1 MGKSW
6 NSKPSGMRCFPS
18 PFPVQH
24 TWCLGPW
31 ASLSGRAFASHTQA
45 LGASALIDR
54 CWILLPSFIFPT
66 MVSSSCVQYQTRHY
80 VEKKIEPRLSLSL
93 GAVGVVGKG
102 TVGAAR
108 SLCPLCD
115 VRGRSQLTLQG
126 VLSFRRLA
134 ESQQGQQ
141 PPSAGLMRSLLY
153 KTSMVASTLPLTSC
167 LENELST
174 KNRWTNI
181 KSLSFER
188 EASASPLTYSLG
200 GMATE
205 VFLIQIKLRNKES
218 QGS

>member
-6 NSKPSGMRCFPS
+6 NSKPPGMRCFPS

-31 ASLSGRAFASHTQA
+31 ASLSGRAFASPTQA
-45 LGASALIDR
+45 LGASAVIDH

-102 TVGAAR
+102 TVGIAQ
-108 SLCPLCD
+108 SLCLLCD

-153 KTSMVASTLPLTSC
+153 KTSMVASTLPLTPMPGEWDLCQEQVNQHQILKFWERS
-167 LENELST
+167 L
-174 KNRWTNI
+174 
-181 KSLSFER
+181 SLSFNIR
-188 EASASPLTYSLG
+188 FGRYGHRSFPDS
-200 GMATE
+200 
-205 VFLIQIKLRNKES
+205 N
-218 QGS
+218 